1 VRMDPVRSMEHDGI
15 PPRTELFSLEP
26 IGPGTPF
33 VEGLTGYIYRLASR
47 HVLPVTDFLDVDRL
61 MRFQRTDVDR
71 RVRRRLFHASCYLLD
86 GHEIET
92 NRWIEALEAATGR
105 IGLRSLTI
113 LPYVGFS
120 ADSWLRA
127 WKAWC
132 PQCYSVWRDKC
143 LPTYEPLLW
152 SIKAVSICP
161 IHHAPLVELCPTC
174 TRRFKPLTSGSS
186 IGHCGHCLVWLGT
199 PTGDGKST
207 KNIDKANALL
217 LWSAQQIGTL
227 LATVPQLST
236 QLSPKVISRLLSS
249 LISRNR
255 SSSIDLL
262 SKRLGISRRSLTTW
276 ARGETLPRLDGLC
289 KLSFSIGAPLVDL
302 LLGKITCARASFF
315 LINTSDGS
323 RLDGPRADAEANTSR
338 EISPPKRK
346 VSADKPVTEFQTE
359 AALRQALLSTPPPTL
374 DFVAKRLGLINSSL
388 LRKRH
393 SDMCDDLLRKH
404 RSWRAKE
411 IEQMRTHL
419 EAALAETEPRSP
431 KQILNN
437 YGISQKLCREE
448 FPELKQALHDRYIQW
463 QLDVRR
469 QKQEVFK
476 LNVAETVKMLLERGT
491 YPSAG
496 NVLATCPSLRSGGWD
511 RLQRAIRGAQRN
523 DR

>member
-161 IHHAPLVELCPTC
+161 IHHAPLV
-174 TRRFKPLTSGSS
+174 GS
-186 IGHCGHCLVWLGT
+186 
-199 PTGDGKST
+199 
-207 KNIDKANALL
+207 N
-217 LWSAQQIGTL
+217 
-227 LATVPQLST
+227 LS
-236 QLSPKVISRLLSS
+236 
-249 LISRNR
+249 
-255 SSSIDLL
+255 
-262 SKRLGISRRSLTTW
+262 
-276 ARGETLPRLDGLC
+276 
-289 KLSFSIGAPLVDL
+289 
-302 LLGKITCARASFF
+302 RA
-315 LINTSDGS
+315 
-323 RLDGPRADAEANTSR
+323 
-338 EISPPKRK
+338 
-346 VSADKPVTEFQTE
+346 
-359 AALRQALLSTPPPTL
+359 ALLSAIAGIAWFGWERPRAMARVQRTSTKQML
-374 DFVAKRLGLINSSL
+374 CSCGQHSRSALYWLRCHNSQ
-388 LRKRH
+388 H
-393 SDMCDDLLRKH
+393 
-404 RSWRAKE
+404 
-411 IEQMRTHL
+411 
-419 EAALAETEPRSP
+419 
-431 KQILNN
+431 N
-437 YGISQKLCREE
+437 
-448 FPELKQALHDRYIQW
+448 
-463 QLDVRR
+463 
-469 QKQEVFK
+469 
-476 LNVAETVKMLLERGT
+476 
-491 YPSAG
+491 
-496 NVLATCPSLRSGGWD
+496 
-511 RLQRAIRGAQRN
+511 
-523 DR
+523 